1 MNYKETLQYLYAQTP
16 MFQQKGTSA
25 YKEGL
30 DNTFFLDEYFNHPHQ
45 NYKTIHVGGTNGKG
59 STSHLLASVLQ
70 CAGYKVGLYT
80 SPHLKDF
87 RERIRVNGEMIP
99 EQRVVDFVSQHK
111 QMIEQRCLSFFELT
125 TALAFLYFAEKE
137 VDVAIV
143 EVGLGGRL
151 DCTNV
156 IRPELSIIT
165 NVSFDHVSILGD
177 TLEKIATE
185 KSGIIKKNI
194 PVLIGECKDEN
205 IKNIFIEKAKENDAP
220 ICFAQNYEYLEIP
233 CELKGIYQEKN
244 KHTLMVA
251 FTLLLQLGFNLAD
264 SDLRNG
270 FQQVIERTGLQGR
283 WQEISSQP
291 RIVCDTGHNEA
302 GISEVVKQLGEE
314 KYEKLRIVFGM
325 VNDKDISSVLSILP
339 KNAIYY
345 FTKAQIPRA
354 LSEVEIQQKA
364 KKYNLNGESFSSVKQ
379 ALDKAKED
387 ASSNDLI
394 FVGGSNFVIAEII
407 LKKND
412 KKVAQ

>member
-1 MNYKETLQYLYAQTP
+1 MSNFCLDGIMNYKETLQYLYAQTP

-111 QMIEQRCLSFFELT
+111 QVIEQRCLSFFELT

-177 TLEKIATE
+177 TLEKIAIE
-185 KSGIIKKNI
+185 KSGIIKKNT
-194 PVLIGECKDEN
+194 PVLIGECQNDS
-205 IKNIFIEKAKENDAP
+205 IKQVFVEKAKSENAP
-220 ICFAQNYEYLEIP
+220 ICFAQDYETLDFL
-233 CELKGIYQEKN
+233 CELRGVYQEKN
-244 KHTLMVA
+244 KHTVMVA
-251 FTLLLQLGFNLAD
+251 FTLLLQLGFEI
-264 SDLRNG
+264 SDAALRDG
-270 FQQVIERTGLQGR
+270 FLQVTERTGLKGR
-283 WQEISSQP
+283 WQELSSLP
-291 RIVCDTGHNEA
+291 RVVCDTGHNEA
-302 GISEVVKQLGEE
+302 GIREVVKQIE
-314 KYEKLRIVFGM
+314 KEHFDTLRIVFGM
-325 VNDKDISSVLSILP
+325 VSDKDISSVLALLP
-339 KNAIYY
+339 RDAVYY

-354 LSEVEIQQKA
+354 LSEEDLKKKAEKYALKGECFASVEEALFQA
-364 KKYNLNGESFSSVKQ
+364 KI
-379 ALDKAKED
+379 D
-387 ASSNDLI
+387 ASVNDLI
-394 FVGGSNFVIAEII
+394 FVGGSNFVVAEII
-407 LKKND
+407 
-412 KKVAQ
+412 

>member
-1 MNYKETLQYLYAQTP
+1 MTYSETLKYLYAQTP

-30 DNTFFLDEYFNHPHQ
+30 ENTFFLDEYFEHPHRH
-45 NYKTIHVGGTNGKG
+45 YKTIHVAGTNGKG
-59 STSHLLASVLQ
+59 STSHLLASILQ

-87 RERIRVNGEMIP
+87 RERIRVNGVMIS
-99 EQRVVDFVSQHK
+99 EQRVVDFVAQNK
-111 QMIEQRCLSFFELT
+111 EIIEKRYLSFFELT
-125 TALAFLYFAEKE
+125 TALAFLYFFEEK
-137 VDVAIV
+137 VDVAII
-143 EVGLGGRL
+143 EAGLGGRL
-151 DCTNV
+151 DCTN
-156 IRPELSIIT
+156 IIQPELSIIT

-177 TLEKIATE
+177 TLEKIAKE

-205 IKNIFIEKAKENDAP
+205 IKNIFVEKAKENDAP
-220 ICFAQNYEYLEIP
+220 ICFAQNYESLEIP

-244 KHTLMVA
+244 KHTVMVA

-283 WQEISSQP
+283 WQEISYQP

-354 LSEVEIQQKA
+354 LSEVELQQKA

-407 LKKND
+407 
-412 KKVAQ
+412 

>member
-1 MNYKETLQYLYAQTP
+1 MTYLETLQYLYAQTP

-30 DNTFFLDEYFNHPHQ
+30 ENTFFLDEYFEHPHR
-45 NYKTIHVGGTNGKG
+45 NYKTIHVAGTNGKG
-59 STSHLLASVLQ
+59 STSHLLASILQ

-87 RERIRVNGEMIP
+87 RERIRVNGVMIS
-99 EQRVVDFVSQHK
+99 EQRVVDFVAQNK
-111 QMIEQRCLSFFELT
+111 EIIEKRYLSFFELT
-125 TALAFLYFAEKE
+125 TALAFLYFFEEK
-137 VDVAIV
+137 VDVAII
-143 EVGLGGRL
+143 EAGLGGRL
-151 DCTNV
+151 DCTN
-156 IRPELSIIT
+156 IIQPELSIIT

-177 TLEKIATE
+177 TLEKIAKE

-194 PVLIGECKDEN
+194 PILIGECKDEN

-220 ICFAQNYEYLEIP
+220 ICFAQNYESLEIP

-244 KHTLMVA
+244 KHTVMVA

-283 WQEISSQP
+283 WQEISYQP

-354 LSEVEIQQKA
+354 LSEVELQQKA

-407 LKKND
+407 
-412 KKVAQ
+412 